1 MKYLRH
7 THNNQILNLCH
18 TRQNLT
24 RDNNKRHW
32 IQRTEKAC
40 LKKKKK
46 RREDDG
52 MIQTI
57 KMFNEIYLKRKH
69 NTSPL
74 TENNKNYRTRIH
86 KRK

>member
-52 MIQTI
+52 MIQTKI
-57 KMFNEIYLKRKH
+57 GKIMEA
-69 NTSPL
+69 T
-74 TENNKNYRTRIH
+74 NKNVQ
-86 KRK
+86 

>member
-32 IQRTEKAC
+32 ILIENRKGLSKEKE
-40 LKKKKK
+40 KEKG
-46 RREDDG
+46 R
-52 MIQTI
+52 
-57 KMFNEIYLKRKH
+57 
-69 NTSPL
+69 
-74 TENNKNYRTRIH
+74 
-86 KRK
+86 